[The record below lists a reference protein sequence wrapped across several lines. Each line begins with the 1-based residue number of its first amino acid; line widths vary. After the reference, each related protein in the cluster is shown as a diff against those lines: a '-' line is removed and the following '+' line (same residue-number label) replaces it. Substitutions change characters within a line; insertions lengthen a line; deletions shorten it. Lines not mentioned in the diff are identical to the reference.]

1 MTFAEYDVL
10 YDYRE
15 QYVLFSLTICLW
27 PGCVWL

>member
-15 QYVLFSLTICLW
+15 QYVLFSLTICL
-27 PGCVWL
+27 